1 MVMLRLA
8 AEQYQKLPILVD
20 STTCVGKTYVIT
32 GGNSGLGLETA
43 RHLVAASAE
52 RVILGV
58 RRIKAGEEAKVD
70 IEKTTGRK
78 GVVQASSKYY
88 LVARRAPLISR

>member
-1 MVMLRLA
+1 MVMLRLT

-20 STTCVGKTYVIT
+20 ETTCISKTYVIT

-52 RVILGV
+52 CVVLAV
-58 RRIKAGEEAKVD
+58 RNLKAGEVAKKD

-78 GVVQASSKYY
+78 GVIQVHLLQGIQDYHKD
-88 LVARRAPLISR
+88 